1 MLLTT
6 LNKQLLMVPKQC
18 SKIFENGF
26 ISHHKISSLDSDA
39 LNSINDG
46 YKFFGSDYRTRY
58 DLKFYMT
65 ISLLAG
71 PSFQNQSN
79 EQKNT

>member
-46 YKFFGSDYRTRY
+46 YKFFKMWLDQ
-58 DLKFYMT
+58 
-65 ISLLAG
+65 II
-71 PSFQNQSN
+71 
-79 EQKNT
+79 EQGMI